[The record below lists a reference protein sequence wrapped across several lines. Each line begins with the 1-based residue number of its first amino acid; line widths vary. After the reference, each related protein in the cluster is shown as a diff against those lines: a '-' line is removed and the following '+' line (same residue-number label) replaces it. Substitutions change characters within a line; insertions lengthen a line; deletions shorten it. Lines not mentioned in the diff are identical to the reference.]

1 MLTVEKI
8 GGTSMSNF
16 GQVLENIIKKSDSP
30 NSRILV
36 VSAYAG
42 ITDLLL
48 EHKKNGQPGV
58 YALFAEGKDY
68 ANLLNE
74 VSFKM
79 QEINAELEKVGLN
92 RQLADE
98 YLRFRINSLKRHLN
112 GMSAVIASGYTDKKI
127 ILQSARELL
136 ASIGEVHSA
145 FNSVQI
151 LKNHGYSANFADLSG
166 FGDADSLTLDERII
180 KTFKEIEYQN
190 SITVT
195 TGYTRGTEGIM
206 NSFDRGYSEVSFSKI
221 AALLSA
227 DEAIIHKEFHLS
239 SADPKIIGENKAKP
253 VCYTSYEIAGHL
265 ANIGMEAIH
274 PACARVI
281 SDAGINLRIKN
292 TFEPDHPG
300 TLISNLHNAEI
311 AGIQIIS
318 GCDKIV
324 RLELTGCLQKKD
336 PETVFNTIIGSIGVS
351 PILKT
356 VNQNNIS
363 LLLNEKEFSADIE
376 QNLAANFTVCEQKQ
390 AALINILGSK
400 LNTQSILTRT
410 VQIFSQHNIVA
421 DYLSVSLRQINFQL
435 LIERKDYSRAIQLL
449 HREFCE

>member
-206 NSFDRGYSEVSFSKI
+206 NSFDRGYSEVTFSKI
-221 AALLSA
+221 ASLLSA
-227 DEAIIHKEFHLS
+227 NEAVIHKEFHLS
-239 SADPKIIGENKAKP
+239 SADPKIVGENSARP
-253 VCYTSYEIAGHL
+253 VCQTSYEIAGHL

-274 PACARVI
+274 PACAKVI
-281 SDAGINLRIKN
+281 ADAGINLRIKN

-300 TLISNLHNAEI
+300 TVISNSHNSDR

-318 GCDKIV
+318 GCDKII
-324 RLELTGCLQKKD
+324 RLELTGCLQKND
-336 PETVFNTIIGSIGVS
+336 PETVLNTITGSAGLNI
-351 PILKT
+351 ILKT
-356 VNQNNIS
+356 VSQNNVS
-363 LLLNEKEFSADIE
+363 LLITEKELTENLE
-376 QNLAANFTVCEQKQ
+376 QNLKNNFAIYEKKS
-390 AALINILGSK
+390 AALINILGNK
-400 LNTQSILTRT
+400 LNSQSILTKT
-410 VQIFSQHNIVA
+410 VQIFSQHSISA

-435 LIERKDYSRAIQLL
+435 LIERKDYNEAIRLL
-449 HREFCE
+449 HKEFCK